1 MAWPLGLPLLLS
13 LLSPFWA
20 PTRADGTQF
29 PISLFDD
36 IGQQVPEPRSYE
48 WSISTGFQPPSTV
61 PQVAQLLLQPSEEV
75 INTTFI
81 CCISNALGMAQAV
94 MSALLLGA
102 FRKRSLLLLLT
113 PALILPGVLIYF
125 LHFRQSGQDRHSVSE
140 NATSIL
146 CPQVRTTKEPCR
158 NEMETETR
166 TTVMRTEGGTGAG
179 TKVEIKPENE
189 EEIWVEIMKQWW
201 KQRDRFNQNEDETK
215 WGTKEMAEV
224 KDDSGISEQ
233 QSWGDDGWD
242 SGPPS
247 NNDPDELLPA
257 QRLARDDDSDSEGG
271 TVGSDEDEI
280 RWRER
285 QRMR

>member
-20 PTRADGTQF
+20 PTRAAHTQF
-29 PISLFDD
+29 SISLFDD
-36 IGQQVPEPRSYE
+36 IGQQVPEPKSYE
-48 WSISTGFQPPSTV
+48 WSTSTGFQPPSTV

-125 LHFRQSGQDRHSVSE
+125 LHFRQSGQDRHSASE
-140 NATSIL
+140 NETSIL
-146 CPQVRTTKEPCR
+146 CPQVRTTEEPCR

-201 KQRDRFNQNEDETK
+201 KQRDRFNQNEDSTK
-215 WGTKEMAEV
+215 WG
-224 KDDSGISEQ
+224 
-233 QSWGDDGWD
+233 
-242 SGPPS
+242 
-247 NNDPDELLPA
+247 N
-257 QRLARDDDSDSEGG
+257 
-271 TVGSDEDEI
+271 
-280 RWRER
+280 
-285 QRMR
+285 